1 MLIRV
6 SIIVLCAVMLFATGS
21 PPALAL
27 PDEYLFC
34 DPPRGWSVATKK
46 TNSKTAVMEILPDSE
61 KANGWSQIIT
71 VQTFYG
77 RSDILPSQ
85 WCEDF
90 KAQMAEVCS
99 NLSFSRITVFR
110 DNGFSAARM
119 MMYCPD
125 LMDCERVPENLRKE
139 KGEITYIKAIRGP
152 NHFYVIQ
159 RAWRGEPFDDP
170 STSEMP
176 KGLMTEWMK
185 FFERVQVHPAK

>member
-1 MLIRV
+1 MRRRNTM
-6 SIIVLCAVMLFATGS
+6 IVLCAVMLIAIGASPTFAVPG
-21 PPALAL
+21 
-27 PDEYLFC
+27 EYLFC
-34 DPPRGWSVATKK
+34 DPPRGWSIATNKS
-46 TNSKTAVMEILPDSE
+46 NSKTAFMEILPDLE

-71 VQTFYG
+71 VQTFFG
-77 RSDILPSQ
+77 RSDILPSR

-90 KAQMAEVCS
+90 QAQMTEVCS
-99 NLSFSRITVFR
+99 NLSFSKVTIFR

-125 LMDCERVPENLRKE
+125 LTDCERTPENLRKH
-139 KGEITYIKAIRGP
+139 KGEITYIKAIRGL

-159 RAWRGEPFDDP
+159 RAWRGEPFEDP

-176 KGLMTEWMK
+176 KRLMMEWMK